1 MDLADRVAAALQRSV
16 LPAVIAR
23 GGAVR
28 VVAVEEGV
36 ATLEVRGSPGAV
48 LPLAGR
54 IQDLLGAAV
63 PEITGVRIVGPH
75 AELPSGP
82 GGGSLAER
90 VRAVLDAEI
99 NPVIAA
105 HGGRVVLVEADR
117 GWVHVRMEGGC
128 QGCSLAEV
136 TMARVL
142 LLVPARTYRAS
153 DFLVGAGR
161 LGLDLVVGSDGALPL
176 SNRPIIPVDPGD
188 LQASVDRLVARSGP
202 VDAVVAV
209 DTSMLVLAAA
219 VAARMGLPHNPVDAV
234 LASTDKA
241 AQRRRW
247 AAAGVAQP
255 AFRVVPAG
263 ASQAALDDAAAHVGF
278 PCVVKAVSLSG
289 SQGVL
294 RADDQAGAVAAARRI
309 RQILDGIGPPAEEP
323 LLVEAYVPGWELS
336 IDALLT
342 DGHLTVTAIFDKPDT
357 PNGPT
362 FEETMLVTP
371 SRLPQPLLSETVGTA
386 ARAAAALGLRYGPI
400 HAELRLHARGGQQRP
415 TMLE

>member
-1 MDLADRVAAALQRSV
+1 
-16 LPAVIAR
+16 
-23 GGAVR
+23 
-28 VVAVEEGV
+28 
-36 ATLEVRGSPGAV
+36 
-48 LPLAGR
+48 
-54 IQDLLGAAV
+54 
-63 PEITGVRIVGPH
+63 
-75 AELPSGP
+75 
-82 GGGSLAER
+82 
-90 VRAVLDAEI
+90 
-99 NPVIAA
+99 
-105 HGGRVVLVEADR
+105 
-117 GWVHVRMEGGC
+117 
-128 QGCSLAEV
+128 
-136 TMARVL
+136 MARVL

-153 DFLVGAGR
+153 DFLVAAGR

-234 LASTDKA
+234 IAATDKA
-241 AQRRRW
+241 GQRRRW

-255 AFRVVPAG
+255 AFRVVPAS
-263 ASQAALDDAAAHVGF
+263 ASQDALRDAAAHVGF

-415 TMLE
+415 TMLELAARSIGGLCSRALRFLDGVSMEELVLANALGRRLTPPRLVRPAGVLMMPVERAGVLQAVDGRTHAAAVPGITGLSITIPVGQNVRPLPEGDRYLGFLFAEAATYQEVEEALRAARRRLRVIIQEAAGAP